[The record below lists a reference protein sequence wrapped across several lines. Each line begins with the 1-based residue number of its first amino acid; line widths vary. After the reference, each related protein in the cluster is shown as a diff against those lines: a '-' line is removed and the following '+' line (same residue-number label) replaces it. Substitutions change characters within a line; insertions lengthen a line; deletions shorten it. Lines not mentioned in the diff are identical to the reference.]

1 MAEMLHLRLIHGAVI
16 PHNRR
21 RAADIVDDDFHL
33 YHGKDRDGRSWVFGL
48 SIDTDLEPLT
58 IPNTIDPFGEDVVKR
73 MNTLAKDLGLDPK
86 RFRSIVITDGDG
98 DDD

>member
-1 MAEMLHLRLIHGAVI
+1 MYLRLIHGAVI

-21 RAADIVDDDFHL
+21 PRPSDIVDDDSYL
-33 YHGKDRDGRSWVFGL
+33 YHGKDDDGRSWVFGL
-48 SIDTDLEPLT
+48 SIDKDSEPLT
-58 IPNTIDPFGEDVVKR
+58 IPNDIGPFGGGVVKR

-86 RFRSIVITDGDG
+86 RFRSIVITIKELG